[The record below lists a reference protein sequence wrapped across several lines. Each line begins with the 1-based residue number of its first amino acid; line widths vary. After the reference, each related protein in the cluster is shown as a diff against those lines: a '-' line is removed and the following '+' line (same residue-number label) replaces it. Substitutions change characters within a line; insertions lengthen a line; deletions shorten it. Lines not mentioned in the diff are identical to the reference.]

1 MASGGSPPARRDAR
15 VPDGTSFFDL
25 ASITKAGVCS
35 TSSWRAS
42 GRVLDSIGV
51 LEVVTPSGTV
61 YEFGVDG
68 IASEKSFLAEK
79 AKDGKCSQ
87 RECRAE

>member
-1 MASGGSPPARRDAR
+1 M
-15 VPDGTSFFDL
+15 
-25 ASITKAGVCS
+25 
-35 TSSWRAS
+35 
-42 GRVLDSIGV
+42 LDSIGV